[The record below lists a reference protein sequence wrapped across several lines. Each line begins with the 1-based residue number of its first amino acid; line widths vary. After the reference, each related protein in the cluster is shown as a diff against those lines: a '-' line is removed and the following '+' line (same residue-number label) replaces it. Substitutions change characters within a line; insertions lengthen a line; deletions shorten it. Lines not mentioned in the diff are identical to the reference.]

1 MNNLESTSR
10 SFNLPGI
17 KKGMYMCWNIVTQC
31 WNDVRVVIKDECKIY
46 VDETKPFTTS
56 GNLTKLSMG
65 DAFVQGDNLTIE
77 FSSTKSNSFDRSVS
91 NGDIT
96 DAENNVIGHVTDIC
110 IEDNGG
116 SIDFN
121 DVYAN
126 IVAWNKQG

>member
-1 MNNLESTSR
+1 MNLESTSK
-10 SFNLPGI
+10 SFNLPSI

-31 WNDVRVVIKDECKIY
+31 CNDVRVVLKDECKTY
-46 VDETKPFTTS
+46 VDETKPVTSS
-56 GNLTKLSMG
+56 GNLNKLSIG
-65 DAFVQGDNLTIE
+65 DAFVQGNNLTIE

-91 NGDIT
+91 NSDIT